1 MKKSVFLC
9 GALLLAL
16 PGLATATDYPLTF
29 KALDAQQALTFPSG
43 TTTYAMIQPAKPAG
57 IVKAPPAVSRYPLY
71 GQIPA
76 GGDQL
81 LFRLDESKGTG
92 QGYDRL
98 IVDVNR
104 NGDLTDDPVVS
115 VVPPA
120 NRGGAVVTS
129 PMLFGP
135 IQGPDNLKIGSD
147 RPIFFAQVFLF
158 ITGQSVA
165 NMGPGSTAGEILVKT
180 GWYLQA
186 TVDVDG
192 KQHKVGLVD
201 ANCNFR
207 LGDLEK
213 AVFPRVVPTFG
224 AAANDAQTSWSFQ
237 GGDRFLVDWDGASS
251 VQNSILGDQSSPFGP
266 LLYFGA
272 KPYKVALSAD
282 CKTLSLE
289 PWAEPMAELGLQ
301 PRGDFIGALQVGW
314 EKTPG
319 EWVLLQPGVE
329 NGKAKVPPGNYRLY
343 SVGLKAK
350 TSSGDSLILSG
361 TKRMAD
367 AAIKAVAGESTPLKC
382 GAPLKLGLTATA
394 SGSAAVSSSGSIL
407 SSILGQSGPT
417 QTIQATILGAGDE
430 TYSTPYLLS
439 DRGALRQPQSPA
451 YTVLTADGK
460 PVDSGSLEYG

>member
-16 PGLATATDYPLTF
+16 LGLATATDYPLTF

-135 IQGPDNLKIGSD
+135 IQGPDNLMIGSN
-147 RPIFFAQVFLF
+147 RPAFFAQVYVFN
-158 ITGQSVA
+158 TGQVLA
-165 NMGPGSTAGEILVKT
+165 NMAPNSNVGEIIVKT

-186 TVDVDG
+186 TVEVEG
-192 KQHKVGLVD
+192 RQHKVALVD
-201 ANCNFR
+201 ANCNFH
-207 LGDLEK
+207 LGDAEK
-213 AVFPRVVPTFG
+213 AVFARTAVAAG
-224 AAANDAQTSWSFQ
+224 AAARVFRFSLRCRGPAQ
-237 GGDRFLVDWDGASS
+237 
-251 VQNSILGDQSSPFGP
+251 
-266 LLYFGA
+266 A
-272 KPYKVALSAD
+272 KP
-282 CKTLSLE
+282 
-289 PWAEPMAELGLQ
+289 
-301 PRGDFIGALQVGW
+301 
-314 EKTPG
+314 
-319 EWVLLQPGVE
+319 
-329 NGKAKVPPGNYRLY
+329 
-343 SVGLKAK
+343 
-350 TSSGDSLILSG
+350 
-361 TKRMAD
+361 
-367 AAIKAVAGESTPLKC
+367 AGCRAWIHKQRC
-382 GAPLKLGLTATA
+382 AP
-394 SGSAAVSSSGSIL
+394 
-407 SSILGQSGPT
+407 
-417 QTIQATILGAGDE
+417 
-430 TYSTPYLLS
+430 
-439 DRGALRQPQSPA
+439 DRGLC
-451 YTVLTADGK
+451 GK
-460 PVDSGSLEYG
+460 